1 MNIKVGMNVFA
12 NWGAMYP
19 VVYGVVDRIED
30 GIVYFYDKYCPEE
43 VWTVP
48 VDGIKTKDETHMKIG
63 VYA

>member
-30 GIVYFYDKYCPEE
+30 DIVYFYDKY
-43 VWTVP
+43 
-48 VDGIKTKDETHMKIG
+48 
-63 VYA
+63 